1 MVDGM
6 LAMIPAAKVGHIGLY
21 RDPETLEPVEY
32 YCKLPDDCANR
43 EVFVVDPMLATG
55 GSSAAAIQM
64 LKDKG
69 VKNIH
74 LMVIIAA
81 PEGVKKMQEAHPDV
95 DIYIGALDDHLNE
108 HGYIVP
114 GVAMLTGMRSK
125 DPNTQVGACIVSA
138 DHKILSMGYNGLPT
152 GCSDDEFPWG
162 REGAPLENKY
172 LFTTHSELN
181 AILNYRGGSLEGST
195 IYVSLFPCNEC
206 AKAIIQAG
214 IKRIV
219 YDSDK
224 YDGTPSVV
232 ASKRMLK
239 AAGVVMQKYE
249 HTNREITIRL

>member
-1 MVDGM
+1 MNKRTDNVLTWEEYFMG
-6 LAMIPAAKVGHIGLY
+6 LAHLSGL
-21 RDPETLEPVEY
+21 
-32 YCKLPDDCANR
+32 
-43 EVFVVDPMLATG
+43 
-55 GSSAAAIQM
+55 
-64 LKDKG
+64 
-69 VKNIH
+69 
-74 LMVIIAA
+74 
-81 PEGVKKMQEAHPDV
+81 
-95 DIYIGALDDHLNE
+95 
-108 HGYIVP
+108 
-114 GVAMLTGMRSK
+114 RSK
-125 DPNTQVGACIVSA
+125 DPNTQVGAVIVDENNRVVS
-138 DHKILSMGYNGLPT
+138 IGYNGFPS
-152 GCSDDEFPWG
+152 GVSDDEFPWG